1 MWITFL
7 EKKEQ
12 KISNT
17 VIEGEELPYTYK
29 NYIYRGRNWKC
40 LICSAENH
48 CGHYHYILCQG
59 IHLKDRTYKMR
70 LGRQCK
76 CLEPSSSNSR
86 EREDAY

>member
-40 LICSAENH
+40 SVYNADDE
-48 CGHYHYILCQG
+48 HYGYYYCTLYRG
-59 IHLKDRTYKMR
+59 IYSKDWTYKMR
-70 LGRQCK
+70 
-76 CLEPSSSNSR
+76 SSR
-86 EREDAY
+86 WRVIIAIIYIDFILM